1 MKKILLIQSLSMEG
15 IDIERVYP
23 IGLVTLASII
33 DRSKKYSLSLY
44 DMNMSADAYGDLKK
58 TVENIQPDLIG
69 ISLRNVDP
77 LGNRTNSLIV
87 PFAITLNL
95 LKIYAPNTPI
105 MVGGTAFS
113 LFPERLMKEFK
124 QINCGIVGE
133 AENNILPLLENFNT
147 PGNIPGV
154 IYRSG
159 DKVVFNPPVATFN
172 MADYIVP
179 NRELLPLQPYL
190 TVNKYVE
197 SVGVETKR
205 GCSYRC
211 AYCSYPIL
219 SGSCMR
225 IRNPKDVVDEIAELY
240 HRYGVTRI
248 HLTDSIVNFPV
259 NHLDDICKELI
270 KRKLPVKWS
279 GFFRENLL
287 TPDNARLY
295 ADSGC
300 ECFSLSPDG
309 LTPDALKILKKNLT
323 VNDILRTAEVLSDV
337 GIVTVYHFLV
347 NTPAVSEKNIE
358 EAKKL
363 IDRIYNI
370 HERSKT
376 IGTIVL
382 NLIRI
387 MPNTEIERIARE
399 RGLIDDTTDLLYPT
413 YYNPKQTDTL
423 RYELEVYHN
432 TKNILMWQE
441 A

>member
-1 MKKILLIQSLSMEG
+1 MKKILLIQTLSMEG
-15 IDIERVYP
+15 MDIERVYP

-33 DRSKKYSLSLY
+33 ERSKKYDLSLY
-44 DMNMSADAYGDLKK
+44 DMNMATDAYGDLKK
-58 TVENIQPDLIG
+58 KIETLQPDLIG
-69 ISLRNVDP
+69 VSLRNVDP

-95 LKIYAPNTPI
+95 LKTYAPDTPI
-105 MVGGTAFS
+105 LAGGTAFS
-113 LFPERLMKEFK
+113 LFPKRLMEEFT
-124 QINCGIVGE
+124 QIQCGIVGE
-133 AENNILPLLENFNT
+133 AEQNILPLLENFDQ

-154 IYRSG
+154 IYRKG
-159 DKVVFNPPVATFN
+159 DALIFNPPVASFN
-172 MADYIVP
+172 MADYTVP
-179 NRELLPLQPYL
+179 NRELLPVKPYL
-190 TVNKYVE
+190 EVNKYVE
-197 SVGVETKR
+197 SIGVEGKR

-211 AYCSYPIL
+211 AYCSYPLL
-219 SGSCMR
+219 SGTCMR
-225 IRNPKDVVDEIAELY
+225 TRNPVDVVDEIADLY

-259 NHLDDICKELI
+259 NHLDEICKELI
-270 KRKLPVKWS
+270 KRQLPIHWS

-295 ADSGC
+295 AESGC

-309 LTPDALKILKKNLT
+309 LTADALKMLKKNLT
-323 VNDILRTAEVLSDV
+323 IDDILHTAKVLSDV

-358 EAKKL
+358 EAKRL

-370 HERSKT
+370 HEGSKT

-399 RGLIDDTTDLLYPT
+399 RGLIDDSTDLLYPT
-413 YYNPKQTDTL
+413 YYNPKETNTL
-423 RYELEVYHN
+423 RYALEVYHN